1 MENSGIHYHI
11 KTKTMKKILHNWNL
25 SRIIRLAAGAAMI
38 IYSLQ
43 TQQWLF
49 AILGGL
55 LLLTALLNARTCAE
69 GNCRVPKD

>member
-1 MENSGIHYHI
+1 
-11 KTKTMKKILHNWNL
+11 MKNILRNWNL
-25 SRIIRLAAGAAMI
+25 SRIIRLIAGTAMV
-38 IYSLQ
+38 IYSIQ
-43 TQQWLF
+43 SQQWLF